1 MHSKYQASL
10 RFTADKYF
18 SPFLTSSL
26 LGISFAKWKLFYKV
40 PFVSCCGPHWEDIL
54 KKRRRED
61 HESPLLLTYRGF
73 SLDKTRSHMQET
85 QLSAMNIAHIS
96 ISEGLS
102 PRGTLY
108 GISGSQ
114 FIASLVKNSI
124 IEIMFIFWH
133 TLTYFSNADIL
144 NIINEFYH
152 LQRQVTMYLILFR
165 SLNILQ
171 IQI

>member
-26 LGISFAKWKLFYKV
+26 LSISFAKWKLFYKV
-40 PFVSCCGPHWEDIL
+40 PFASCCGPHWEDIQ

-61 HESPLLLTYRGF
+61 HECPLLLAYRGF

-85 QLSAMNIAHIS
+85 QLSAMSIAHIS

-114 FIASLVKNSI
+114 FVASLVKNPI
-124 IEIMFIFWH
+124 IEIMFIFWR